1 VEVRNYTVD
10 SFDSV
15 ADFFPFIPTG
25 DYKLVFSFQSSISS
39 KFFYQIEVIVNF
51 KGVTTRKGQ

>member
-1 VEVRNYTVD
+1 MRNYTVD

-15 ADFFPFIPTG
+15 AEFFPFIPTG
-25 DYKLVFSFQSSISS
+25 DYKLVLSVQSSISS
-39 KFFYQIEVIVNF
+39 KFFYQIEILVNF